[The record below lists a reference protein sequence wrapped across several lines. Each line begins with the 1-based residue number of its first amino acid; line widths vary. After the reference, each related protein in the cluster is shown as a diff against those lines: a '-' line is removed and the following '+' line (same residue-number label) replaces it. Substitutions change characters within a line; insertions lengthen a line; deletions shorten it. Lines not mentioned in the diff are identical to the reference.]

1 MTVLSSFNWKV
12 IWRTSIVNN
21 KQNWYSVDLLDD
33 NYLHIAIVWYFRYL
47 HEQILNPWGAMHAI
61 KA

>member
-21 KQNWYSVDLLDD
+21 KENGYIADLLDD
-33 NYLHIAIVWYFRYL
+33 NYLNIAIVCYFRYL
-47 HEQILNPWGAMHAI
+47 HEQI
-61 KA
+61 

>member
-21 KQNWYSVDLLDD
+21 KQNGYSVDLLDD
-33 NYLHIAIVWYFRYL
+33 NYLNIAIVWYFCYL
-47 HEQILNPWGAMHAI
+47 HEQI
-61 KA
+61 

>member
-21 KQNWYSVDLLDD
+21 KQNGYIADLLDD
-33 NYLHIAIVWYFRYL
+33 NYLNTDIVCYFRYL
-47 HEQILNPWGAMHAI
+47 HEQI
-61 KA
+61 

>member
-21 KQNWYSVDLLDD
+21 KQNGYSVDLLDA
-33 NYLHIAIVWYFRYL
+33 NYLNIAVVWYFSYL
-47 HEQILNPWGAMHAI
+47 HEQIQHPWGAMHTI